1 MPLLV
6 LYSPTEPRMT
16 TELTL
21 LAWTLVL
28 AVVQVMLPAMW
39 RNRETG
45 LDYNASPRDEPGPP
59 VGIVTGRL
67 RRAQA
72 NLYET
77 LPLFAAALLI
87 AHVAGRE
94 GALTLSGAWLYLGT
108 RIVYVPLYAMGVP
121 YLRSLVWLLSLLGLG
136 LILIAVLMPA

>member
-1 MPLLV
+1 
-6 LYSPTEPRMT
+6 MT

-28 AVVQVMLPAMW
+28 ALAQVLLPASW

-45 LDYNASPRDEPGPP
+45 LAYNAGARDEPGPP
-59 VGIVTGRL
+59 VGRVTGRL

-72 NLYET
+72 NLFET
-77 LPLFAAALLI
+77 LPLFATAVLL

-94 GALTLSGAWLYLGT
+94 GGLTLSGAWLYLGA
-108 RIVYVPLYAMGVP
+108 RIVYVPLYAFGVP
-121 YLRSLVWLLSLLGLG
+121 YLRSLVWMVSLVGLV
-136 LILIAVLMPA
+136 LILFAVLRPA